1 MFAVID
7 PYAALWLLRNCDVVQ
22 QVEAYVAWAG
32 EGHQA
37 QVAALRGSVDQL
49 REAAAQHVARMRGSD
64 VGTSEPSRAGVGGEL
79 LSGEMST
86 SEAAEVMGISAVMV
100 RRMLRADR
108 LRGRQ
113 VHARAWAVDRAS
125 VEDEC
130 ERRRSA

>member
-32 EGHQA
+32 DGYQA

-49 REAAAQHVARMRGSD
+49 REAATQHIARSQGSD
-64 VGTSEPSRAGVGGEL
+64 VGTSERSRRDVGAEL

-86 SEAAEVMGISAVMV
+86 SEAAEVMNVSAERV
-100 RRMLRADR
+100 RRMLRDGQ

-113 VHARAWAVDRAS
+113 LHARAWAVDRAA
-125 VEDEC
+125 VEYEC